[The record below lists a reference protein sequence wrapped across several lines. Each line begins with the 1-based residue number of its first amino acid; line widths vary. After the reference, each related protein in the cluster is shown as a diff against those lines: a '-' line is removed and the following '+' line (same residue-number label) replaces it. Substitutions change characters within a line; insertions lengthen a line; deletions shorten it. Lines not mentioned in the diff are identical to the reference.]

1 MSESAGVERAMD
13 LLLRYDR
20 PGPRYT
26 SYPTAVEF
34 NEGYDEAEYRRRLAA
49 ANQEADK
56 PLSLYVHLPFCS
68 QRCTFCGCNVVISRK
83 HDISVSYLDYLH
95 REIDLLAE
103 RLPDRRRISQYH
115 WGGGT
120 PTYQTVA
127 EMRTL
132 HGKILSHFTLEP
144 DAEVALEVDPRVT
157 TRAQMEALR
166 EMGFNRL
173 SMGVQDFTP
182 EVQAAVNRNQSEEQ
196 TRVLY
201 EMARELGFH
210 SVNMDLIYGLPRQTP
225 ESFARAIDT
234 LLTMRPDRVAVYSFA
249 LVPWIKAQQKYI
261 DPRELPS
268 PETKLRLFC
277 IAREKFLTAGYAAI
291 GMDHFALPGDELAR
305 ATEHRTLHRNFM
317 GYTVKMGADMLGL
330 GVSAIGDVA
339 GSFAQNVK
347 KLSQYYAALDGGR
360 FPIERGYV
368 LDDDD
373 KLRRDVITRL
383 MCTFHLDI
391 PEIEERHRVNFR
403 RYFAQDLAALSAPDG
418 PVTHGFLE
426 IHPDRLEVVGD
437 GRLFVRNV
445 CMAFDRYLRA
455 KNLEKP
461 TFSRTI

>member
-1 MSESAGVERAMD
+1 MSVEQAME
-13 LLLRYDR
+13 LLRRYDR

-34 NEGYDEAEYRRRLAA
+34 HPGYDEAEYRRRLAA
-49 ANQEADK
+49 ANRDADR

-83 HDISVSYLDYLH
+83 HDISINYLDYLH

-103 RLPDRRRISQYH
+103 RLPDRRRLSQYH

-120 PTYQTVA
+120 PTYQSVE
-127 EMRTL
+127 EMRAL
-132 HGKILSHFTLEP
+132 HGKLLSHFTLEP

-157 TRAQMEALR
+157 TREQMEALR

-182 EVQAAVNRNQSEEQ
+182 EVQAAVNRNQSEAQ
-196 TRVLY
+196 TRVLHDA
-201 EMARELGFH
+201 ARELGFH
-210 SVNMDLIYGLPRQTP
+210 SINMDLIYGLPRQTP

-261 DPRELPS
+261 NPAELPS

-277 IAREKFLTAGYAAI
+277 IAREKLLTAGYAAI

-305 ATEHRTLHRNFM
+305 AVENRTLHRNFM
-317 GYTVKMGADMLGL
+317 GYTVKMGADMVGL

-347 KLSQYYAALDGGR
+347 KLSQYYDALDRGR
-360 FPIERGYV
+360 FPIERGYA

-373 KLRRDVITRL
+373 KLRREVITRL

-391 PEIEERHRVNFR
+391 PEIEERHRINFQ
-403 RYFAQDLAALSAPDG
+403 RYFAQDLAALSAPGG
-418 PVTHGFLE
+418 PVAHGFLE
-426 IHPDRLEVVGD
+426 IHRDHLDVVGD

-461 TFSRTI
+461 TFSRTV

>member
-1 MSESAGVERAMD
+1 MSGSGGVERAME
-13 LLLRYDR
+13 LLRRYDR

-49 ANQEADK
+49 ANADGDK

-83 HDISVSYLDYLH
+83 HDISVNYLDYLH

-103 RLPDRRRISQYH
+103 RLPDRRRLSQYH

-120 PTYQTVA
+120 PTYQSVP
-127 EMRTL
+127 EMRAL
-132 HGKILSHFTLEP
+132 HAKLTSHFKLEP

-166 EMGFNRL
+166 DMGFNRL

-201 EMARELGFH
+201 EMAREMGFH

-261 DPRELPS
+261 DPKELPS

-277 IAREKFLTAGYAAI
+277 IAREKFLEAGYVAI
-291 GMDHFALPGDELAR
+291 GMDHFALPEDELAR
-305 ATEHRTLHRNFM
+305 AIDNRTLHRNFM
-317 GYTVKMGADMLGL
+317 GYTVKMGADMVGL

-347 KLSQYYAALDGGR
+347 KLSQYYAALEEGR
-360 FPIERGYV
+360 FPIERGYA
-368 LDDDD
+368 LDEDD

-383 MCTFHLDI
+383 MCTFHLDV
-391 PEIEERHRVNFR
+391 PEIEERHRINFQ

-418 PVTHGFLE
+418 PVAHGFLE
-426 IHPDRLEVVGD
+426 IHRDRLEVVGD

>member
-1 MSESAGVERAMD
+1 MSVEQVME
-13 LLLRYDR
+13 LLRRYDR

-34 NEGYDEAEYRRRLAA
+34 NEGYDEAEYRRRLAL
-49 ANQEADK
+49 ANREADK

-83 HDISVSYLDYLH
+83 HDISANYLDYLH

-103 RLPDRRRISQYH
+103 QLPERRRVSQYH

-127 EMRTL
+127 EMRAL
-132 HGKILSHFTLEP
+132 HGKLTSHFQLEP

-157 TRAQMEALR
+157 TREQMEALR

-182 EVQAAVNRNQSEEQ
+182 DVQAAVNRNQSEEQ

-201 EMARELGFH
+201 EMARAMGFH

-234 LLTMRPDRVAVYSFA
+234 LLGMRPDRVAVYSFA

-261 DPRELPS
+261 DPRELPA

-277 IAREKFLTAGYAAI
+277 IAREKFLTAGYVAI
-291 GMDHFALPGDELAR
+291 GMDHFALPEDELAR
-305 ATEHRTLHRNFM
+305 AIENRTLHRNFM
-317 GYTVKMGADMLGL
+317 GYTVKMGADMVGL

-347 KLSQYYAALDGGR
+347 KLSQYYAALEGGR
-360 FPIERGYV
+360 FPIERGYS
-368 LDDDD
+368 LDEDD

-391 PEIEERHRVNFR
+391 PEIEERHRIHFQ
-403 RYFAQDLAALSAPDG
+403 RYFAQDLAALAAPDG
-418 PVTHGFLE
+418 PVAHGFLE
-426 IHPDRLEVVGD
+426 IHRDRLEVVGD

>member
-1 MSESAGVERAMD
+1 MSAGSSVERAME
-13 LLLRYDR
+13 LLRRYDR

-26 SYPTAVEF
+26 SYPTAIEF
-34 NEGYDEAEYRRRLAA
+34 HEGYDEAEYRRRLAA
-49 ANQEADK
+49 ANLEGDK
-56 PLSLYVHLPFCS
+56 ALSLYVHLPFCS

-83 HDISVSYLDYLH
+83 HEISENYLDYLH

-103 RLPDRRRISQYH
+103 CLPDRRRLSQYH

-120 PTYQTVA
+120 PTYQSVP
-127 EMRTL
+127 EMRAL
-132 HGKILSHFTLEP
+132 HEKLTSHFTLDA

-157 TRAQMEALR
+157 TREQLVALR

-182 EVQAAVNRNQSEEQ
+182 EVQAAVNRNQSEAE
-196 TRVLY
+196 TRTLY
-201 EMARELGFH
+201 EMARGLGFQ
-210 SVNMDLIYGLPRQTP
+210 SINMDLIYGLPKQTP
-225 ESFARAIDT
+225 DSFAHSIDL

-261 DPRELPS
+261 DPKDLPS

-277 IAREKFLTAGYAAI
+277 IAREKFLTAGYTSI
-291 GMDHFALPGDELAR
+291 GMDHFALPEDELAR
-305 ATEHRTLHRNFM
+305 AIDHRTLHRNFM
-317 GYTVKMGADMLGL
+317 GYTVKMGADMVGL

-347 KLSQYYAALDGGR
+347 KLSQYYAALEAGH
-360 FPIERGYV
+360 FPIERGVV
-368 LDDDD
+368 LDEDD
-373 KLRRDVITRL
+373 KLRREIITRL
-383 MCTFHLDI
+383 MCTFHLDVADV
-391 PEIEERHRVNFR
+391 ERRYGIDFH
-403 RYFAQDLAALSAPDG
+403 RYFAQDLAALAAKDG
-418 PVTHGFLE
+418 PVAHGFLE
-426 IHPDRLEVVGD
+426 IHRDRLEVVGD

>member
-1 MSESAGVERAMD
+1 MSGGTVERAME
-13 LLLRYDR
+13 LLRRYDR

-26 SYPTAVEF
+26 SYPTAIEF
-34 NEGYDEAEYRRRLAA
+34 HEGYDEAEYRRRLAA
-49 ANQEADK
+49 ANAEGDK

-68 QRCTFCGCNVVISRK
+68 RRCTFCGCNVVISRK
-83 HDISVSYLDYLH
+83 HEISEAYLDYLH

-103 RLPDRRRISQYH
+103 SLPDRRRLSQYH

-127 EMRTL
+127 EMRAL
-132 HGKILSHFTLEP
+132 HEKLLSHFTLEP

-157 TRAQMEALR
+157 TREQMAALR
-166 EMGFNRL
+166 DMGFNRL

-182 EVQAAVNRNQSEEQ
+182 DVQAAVNRNQSEEQ
-196 TRVLY
+196 TRTLHD
-201 EMARELGFH
+201 MARSMGYH
-210 SVNMDLIYGLPRQTP
+210 SINMDLIYGLPRQTP
-225 ESFARAIDT
+225 DSFARAIDT

-277 IAREKFLTAGYAAI
+277 IAREKFLAAGYAAI
-291 GMDHFALPGDELAR
+291 GMDHFALPEDELAR
-305 ATEHRTLHRNFM
+305 ALDHRTLHRNFM
-317 GYTVKMGADMLGL
+317 GYTVKMGADMVGL

-347 KLSQYYAALDGGR
+347 KLSQYYAALDEGR
-360 FPIERGYV
+360 FPIERGYA
-368 LDDDD
+368 LDADD
-373 KLRRDVITRL
+373 KLRREVITRL
-383 MCTFHLDI
+383 MCTFHLDVRD
-391 PEIEERHRVNFR
+391 IERRHGIDFA
-403 RYFAQDLAALSAPDG
+403 RYFAQDLAALQAPDG
-418 PVTHGFLE
+418 PVAHGFLE